1 MDKAASR
8 IRLQLGLLCTPM
20 GLLLEGKEAPIAM
33 QRKPEWSAKVV
44 LLQQKRAFLRCIK
57 LHTSVVDVVSCCV

>member
-8 IRLQLGLLCTPM
+8 IRLHVFIQLGLLCTPM

-33 QRKPEWSAKVV
+33 QRKPECNAKVV
-44 LLQQKRAFLRCIK
+44 LLQ
-57 LHTSVVDVVSCCV
+57 